1 MHRFYLDQ
9 SSFVHG
15 GAEMGSEEP
24 VIGQKVSTSLHVHV
38 HTCVDEHAISVHVH
52 VHVHV
57 HTCVDEPAVSVAET
71 VQSCIPLSLSL
82 SQAIHEKIESLELK
96 QVHAKIRQVDSHS
109 TLGNGIVIQVS
120 GQKWVWVVNCK
131 KSSATLYIIV

>member
-38 HTCVDEHAISVHVH
+38 H
-52 VHVHV
+52 V
-57 HTCVDEPAVSVAET
+57 HTCVHEPAISVAET

-120 GQKWVWVVNCK
+120 GPSGYGSSIVKSHPVWRYC
-131 KSSATLYIIV
+131 LFERL